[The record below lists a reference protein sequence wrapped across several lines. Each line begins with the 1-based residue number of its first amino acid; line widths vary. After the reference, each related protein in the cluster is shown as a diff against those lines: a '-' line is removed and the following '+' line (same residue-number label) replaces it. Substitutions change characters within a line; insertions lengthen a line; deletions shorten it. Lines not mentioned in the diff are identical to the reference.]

1 MRRFYVALDTGNRH
15 RHLVRTLAATA
26 AIYLMAPLLIAV
38 VRPGM
43 KADLVIAL
51 GFGIAGVIVGFS
63 MIYAN
68 NRRILGAHVGRIKA
82 N

>member
-1 MRRFYVALDTGNRH
+1 MDIGNRH

-68 NRRILGAHVGRIKA
+68 NRRILGAQVGRIKA